1 MRLAALSTLFTKTNY
16 LPCALWALLLI
27 AANSHSQDPT
37 TADQPPTETQSSL
50 AVSETQS
57 SANSSIEPPPYESRA
72 QRNRTLVAKA
82 LPDESLWLDTEYGKI
97 LAMHRVTEAKST
109 FGTLILIHAAEDPQR
124 WPTTLENLRANLPRY
139 GWETLAIAV
148 PQKTLVPVP
157 GRSFSSAS
165 SGSPAESDSDSGAE
179 PANSAAEKPIDESA
193 SSSTAASISREQLIA
208 AYLNAAVQ
216 YLIKNNQLNFVLL
229 TDNSS
234 AYHSLVKLK
243 PLFEETPT
251 SSDSTNAW
259 LRAVIL
265 TNLQPL
271 EPLDKGEL
279 ESIFQP
285 SQLPIMDIFFAP
297 DYNEQRNARDL
308 HRAVAMRQKMEKY
321 RQLKLD
327 NQPNATEGDFQ
338 SFLLGRIRGFM
349 QRHAKGTEKKL
360 TRDDSSPTTLT
371 N

>member
-1 MRLAALSTLFTKTNY
+1 MRLAALSTLFIKTNH
-16 LPCALWALLLI
+16 LPCALVALLFI
-27 AANSHSQDPT
+27 AANGYSQDPT
-37 TADQPPTETQSSL
+37 NADQPPTEAQSPQ
-50 AVSETQS
+50 APSETQS
-57 SANSSIEPPPYESRA
+57 SASSSVEPPPYESRT
-72 QRNRTLVAKA
+72 QRDRALVAKA

-109 FGTLILIHAAEDPQR
+109 FGTLILLHAAEDPQR

-148 PQKTLVPVP
+148 PQKALVPIP

-165 SGSPAESDSDSGAE
+165 SASPAELGSEGE
-179 PANSAAEKPIDESA
+179 PANSTAETSIDESA
-193 SSSTAASISREQLIA
+193 SSSAASISREQLIA
-208 AYLNAAVQ
+208 AYLDAAVQ
-216 YLIKNNQLNFVLL
+216 YLIKKNQLNFVLL

-234 AYHSLVKLK
+234 AYHSLIKLQ
-243 PLFEETPT
+243 PLFKEAPT
-251 SSDSTNAW
+251 SSDSSTSW

-271 EPLDKGEL
+271 EPLGKREL

-285 SQLPIMDIFFAP
+285 SELPIMDIFFAP
-297 DYNEQRNARDL
+297 DYNEQLNARDL

-321 RQLKLD
+321 HQLKLD
-327 NQPNATEGDFQ
+327 NQPNATEGDSQ

-349 QRHAKGTEKKL
+349 QRHAKGAEKKL
-360 TRDDSSPTTLT
+360 TRDDSSPTAPT